1 MGAINETDAIGR
13 MTIPDAAFE
22 VVAVVDRRPAN
33 VRRQLS
39 DADEV
44 VYEKMELA
52 EANLG
57 AELLRNL
64 TTQLLPQRRTLLSGD
79 GKFGN
84 L

>member
-1 MGAINETDAIGR
+1 
-13 MTIPDAAFE
+13 MTIRDAAFE

-57 AELLRNL
+57 AEPRICLVCSLLRNI
-64 TTQLLPQRRTLLSGD
+64 QLI
-79 GKFGN
+79 K
-84 L
+84 